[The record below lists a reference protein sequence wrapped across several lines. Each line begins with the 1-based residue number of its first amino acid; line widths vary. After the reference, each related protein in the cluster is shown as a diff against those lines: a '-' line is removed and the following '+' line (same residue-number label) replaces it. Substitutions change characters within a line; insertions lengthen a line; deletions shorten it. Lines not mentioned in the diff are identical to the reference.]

1 MNGLTRDF
9 NICTRWC
16 LYCIEV
22 VQTENG
28 LRFACMLN
36 GKKRS
41 DGTYGKGVPVSVI
54 CSWESCDITQDD
66 YNRCYIDVDGGITVS
81 EYTIHSGESRSIL
94 TLFADKIRKHQW

>member
-1 MNGLTRDF
+1 MNGSTRDF

-41 DGTYGKGVPVSVI
+41 DGTYGKA
-54 CSWESCDITQDD
+54 E
-66 YNRCYIDVDGGITVS
+66 
-81 EYTIHSGESRSIL
+81 
-94 TLFADKIRKHQW
+94 F